1 MKEDFGSAKK
11 IGIFPR
17 EEELKNKWKGI
28 NERVTVNESQY
39 SFGQSEIFKNFENN
53 QFENNP
59 IEYEKYNFYREE
71 WYRRGKNYDPGNAP
85 LAVCCELVSTCNLGC
100 SMCYTITEEF
110 QDSVVGAT
118 RMLPWKV
125 VKQVIDE
132 SAKIGVF
139 SILFSWRGESSLYR
153 VKSEDGKTI
162 LFSDVLKYAR
172 SKNIIEVS
180 CLTHGQNFDE
190 ESIEEIV
197 KARPNWL
204 NFSIDGLSSEYN
216 KIRTP
221 KNKQKDKNY
230 NAFEK
235 VCENIKLFNKIKK
248 KYNTKRPQLR
258 TNAVFPSIYKNPK
271 EYADHLYKIGIDW
284 VTVNEMLD
292 FRFDEVD
299 DSEIKQDWACSYPI
313 QRLTVSANGTILPC
327 TGAHNEEEGLVIGR
341 YIGAPKKIVKEGN
354 RFKPI
359 ELNQMTLKE
368 AWNSKKLNKIRE
380 LHKTN
385 RRCEIKKGCR
395 NCRHGMKKRGVDW
408 VPDEWNLDTMKWEG
422 HIWRNG

>member
-1 MKEDFGSAKK
+1 M
-11 IGIFPR
+11 
-17 EEELKNKWKGI
+17 
-28 NERVTVNESQY
+28 
-39 SFGQSEIFKNFENN
+39 
-53 QFENNP
+53 
-59 IEYEKYNFYREE
+59 
-71 WYRRGKNYDPGNAP
+71 
-85 LAVCCELVSTCNLGC
+85 
-100 SMCYTITEEF
+100 
-110 QDSVVGAT
+110 
-118 RMLPWKV
+118 
-125 VKQVIDE
+125 
-132 SAKIGVF
+132 
-139 SILFSWRGESSLYR
+139 
-153 VKSEDGKTI
+153 
-162 LFSDVLKYAR
+162 
-172 SKNIIEVS
+172 
-180 CLTHGQNFDE
+180 
-190 ESIEEIV
+190 
-197 KARPNWL
+197 
-204 NFSIDGLSSEYN
+204 
-216 KIRTP
+216 
-221 KNKQKDKNY
+221 
-230 NAFEK
+230 
-235 VCENIKLFNKIKK
+235 
-248 KYNTKRPQLR
+248 
-258 TNAVFPSIYKNPK
+258 FPSIYKNPK

-299 DSEIKQDWACSYPI
+299 DSEIKQDWACSYPF